1 MASSCIAWGL
11 QVVFIY
17 MGLFALLTRSNPF
30 TYLKHVVPAQLFA
43 FSTASSAA
51 TIPTSLNAVK
61 ATGVVPDVIGRFVI
75 PFGAT
80 VNMDGGAV
88 YFVCA
93 GIWLAV
99 LNGQEVTAANF
110 ILLIV
115 LATIGSI
122 GT

>member
-1 MASSCIAWGL
+1 MGFSNVGLLIAASFLGWAL
-11 QVVFIY
+11 QITVVY
-17 MGLFALLTRSNPF
+17 MGLFSVLTKSNPLA
-30 TYLKHVVPAQLFA
+30 YLKHIVPAQLFA

-51 TIPTSLNAVK
+51 TIPYSLKSVK
-61 ATGVVPDVIGRFVI
+61 ASGVVPDVIGRFVI

-99 LNGQEVTAANF
+99 LNGEEVTAANF

-115 LATIGSI
+115 
-122 GT
+122 